1 MVAGRKSKR
10 CVVFL
15 ARKAKLALLARQAR
29 VEQTARP
36 VKKGHKAHPAL
47 RVSGVSK
54 AHLARQGKAVL
65 PHGLASL
72 ISHACSHRSPISIP
86 LQT

>member
-15 ARKAKLALLARQAR
+15 ARKEKLALLALQGR
-29 VEQTARP
+29 VEQTVRP
-36 VKKGHKAHPAL
+36 VKKGHKAHLAR

-72 ISHACSHRSPISIP
+72 ISHACSRRSPISIP
-86 LQT
+86 SET